1 MYGQQ
6 NKKLKIEIWSLFCM
20 DLQKEQDWNVH
31 DSGWMLVICK
41 HLNWNWY
48 WNWEY
53 YISLTKG
60 GDIVW
65 VTESTKL
72 RDLLITW
79 LHDKCKA
86 LYLPFYNPYS
96 HQNWQSGNL
105 RWGNPTFQVT
115 WPFHYV
121 VTWQMK
127 KLLSVLSQYL
137 WSSNLVEW

>member
-60 GDIVW
+60 GDIQHPPSY
-65 VTESTKL
+65 VTFWSRGYMTNVKPYIYLSTIPIATKID
-72 RDLLITW
+72 RVVTYGGETQPSKSHDFFITW
-79 LHDKCKA
+79 SRGK
-86 LYLPFYNPYS
+86 
-96 HQNWQSGNL
+96 W
-105 RWGNPTFQVT
+105 
-115 WPFHYV
+115 
-121 VTWQMK
+121 K
-127 KLLSVLSQYL
+127 KLLSALSQYL